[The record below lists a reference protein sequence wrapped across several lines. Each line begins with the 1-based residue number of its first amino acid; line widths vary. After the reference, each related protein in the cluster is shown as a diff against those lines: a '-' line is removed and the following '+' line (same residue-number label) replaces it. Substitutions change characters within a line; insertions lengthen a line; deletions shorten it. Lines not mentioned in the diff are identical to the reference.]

1 MRVLLRTPLFTIP
14 VVLCIALVLAAN
26 STVFGVVDALMFR
39 AVPFED
45 PDRLVILNAV
55 HSMPDMEPEV
65 LTLSPKDFVAWREQA
80 ESFAGIASVYERNF
94 NLADAGADTAGGGA
108 DSEPER
114 LEGALVGI
122 DLFNVLRV
130 QPAKGRMFTE
140 REESPG
146 GEQVAILSHRLW
158 QRRFGSDPDIVGQVV
173 LIDGAGTRV
182 VGVMP
187 EGFRY
192 PNDSEIWLPQI
203 IDAASPT
210 HYWHYIRPVA
220 RLAPGVTV
228 EEAETELVQIA
239 DRLADE
245 FPDTNRGWSA
255 DVQPMAERV
264 VGDMAP
270 RLLALWGGVVFLLLI
285 TCANVANLLLAR
297 GTARA
302 KEMAVRIAMGSSR
315 QRLMLMVF
323 MEGLLLALW
332 GGLLGL
338 VLTQGAISLIHRAP
352 LEIPALR
359 DVALDY
365 RVAGFTF
372 LVILV
377 TGLFFSLAPAF
388 RLMRLDPQ
396 PLLKEGRRGATQMV
410 SGFALQGSFV
420 VAQVAVTLVLLTT
433 AGLLIRSFQ
442 ALESVDPG
450 FEPANLLTFRAS
462 LPDSSYPGSSERVQ
476 FANQAIERLSGLP
489 GVSSAALTTT
499 LPIGDRALDFSASF
513 TIRGRPPAD
522 EGSRFV
528 AAVRR
533 VTPAYFRTLGVDLV
547 EGRVFDS
554 GDRADTQGVVVV
566 SQTMADQFWPGESP
580 VGKQI
585 KDGDYDS
592 PEPWKTV
599 VGVVKD
605 VKDDGLQSAYEPVWY
620 LPYSQHETRAS
631 RYVAVLLR
639 TDVDPTTLVRPAS
652 RQIRGLDRL
661 LPLYSLATMDQ
672 LMDES
677 LAQSRL
683 VATIFAILSGLG
695 LVIAA
700 IGLYAV
706 MSYVVNQRL
715 QEISIRMAMGAD
727 RKDVVRL
734 VLRRGMILTGIGVGL
749 GFVITTLVA
758 KPLSSLLYGV
768 EPMDFVTLAAVVVM
782 IVLVGVLANVM
793 PARRATRADLLM
805 SLREG

>member
-1 MRVLLRTPLFTIP
+1 MKTSSNSETFWSAAKYGMRVLLRTPLFTIP

-39 AVPFED
+39 AVPFEE

-80 ESFAGIASVYERNF
+80 ESFSGVASVYERNF
-94 NLADAGADTAGGGA
+94 NLAEAGADTAGGGA
-108 DSEPER
+108 DTEPER
-114 LEGALVGI
+114 LEGALVGT
-122 DLFNVLRV
+122 DLFSVLRV
-130 QPAKGRMFTE
+130 QPAAGRMFSQ
-140 REESPG
+140 REENPG

-158 QRRFGSDPDIVGQVV
+158 QRRFGGDPDIIDRVI

-187 EGFRY
+187 DGFRY
-192 PNDSEIWLPQI
+192 PSDSEIWLPQI
-203 IDAASPT
+203 VDPDSPT

-228 EEAETELVQIA
+228 EEAETEMVQIA
-239 DRLADE
+239 DRLAEE

-255 DVQPMAERV
+255 NVQPMAERV

-270 RLLALWGGVVFLLLI
+270 RLFALWGGVVFLLLI

-302 KEMAVRIAMGSSR
+302 KEMAVRVAMGSSR

-332 GGLLGL
+332 GGALGL
-338 VLTQGAISLIHRAP
+338 AITQGAITLIQKAP
-352 LEIPALR
+352 LPIAALR

-372 LVILV
+372 LVILA
-377 TGLFFSLAPAF
+377 TGLFFSVAPAL

-450 FEPANLLTFRAS
+450 FESANLLTFRAS

-476 FANQAIERLSGLP
+476 FANQAVERLSSLP

-513 TIRGRPPAD
+513 TIQGRPPAD

-547 EGRVFDS
+547 EGRVFNS

-592 PEPWKTV
+592 PEPWMTV

-605 VKDDGLQSAYEPVWY
+605 VKDDGLQAAYEPVW
-620 LPYSQHETRAS
+620 
-631 RYVAVLLR
+631 
-639 TDVDPTTLVRPAS
+639 
-652 RQIRGLDRL
+652 
-661 LPLYSLATMDQ
+661 
-672 LMDES
+672 
-677 LAQSRL
+677 
-683 VATIFAILSGLG
+683 
-695 LVIAA
+695 
-700 IGLYAV
+700 
-706 MSYVVNQRL
+706 
-715 QEISIRMAMGAD
+715 
-727 RKDVVRL
+727 
-734 VLRRGMILTGIGVGL
+734 
-749 GFVITTLVA
+749 
-758 KPLSSLLYGV
+758 
-768 EPMDFVTLAAVVVM
+768 
-782 IVLVGVLANVM
+782 
-793 PARRATRADLLM
+793 
-805 SLREG
+805 

>member
-1 MRVLLRTPLFTIP
+1 
-14 VVLCIALVLAAN
+14 
-26 STVFGVVDALMFR
+26 
-39 AVPFED
+39 
-45 PDRLVILNAV
+45 
-55 HSMPDMEPEV
+55 
-65 LTLSPKDFVAWREQA
+65 
-80 ESFAGIASVYERNF
+80 
-94 NLADAGADTAGGGA
+94 
-108 DSEPER
+108 
-114 LEGALVGI
+114 
-122 DLFNVLRV
+122 
-130 QPAKGRMFTE
+130 
-140 REESPG
+140 
-146 GEQVAILSHRLW
+146 VAILSHRLW
-158 QRRFGSDPDIVGQVV
+158 QRRFGGDPDIIDRVI
-173 LIDGAGTRV
+173 LIDGTGTRV

-192 PNDSEIWLPQI
+192 PSDSEIWLPQI
-203 IDAASPT
+203 VDPDSPT

-228 EEAETELVQIA
+228 EEAETEMVQIA
-239 DRLADE
+239 DRLAEE

-255 DVQPMAERV
+255 NVQPMAERV

-270 RLLALWGGVVFLLLI
+270 RLFALWGGVVFLLLI
-285 TCANVANLLLAR
+285 TCANVAYLLLAR

-302 KEMAVRIAMGSSR
+302 KEMAVRVAMGSSR

-332 GGLLGL
+332 GGVLGL
-338 VLTQGAISLIHRAP
+338 AITQGAITLIQKAP
-352 LEIPALR
+352 LPIAALR

-372 LVILV
+372 LVILA
-377 TGLFFSLAPAF
+377 TGLFFSVAPAL

-450 FEPANLLTFRAS
+450 FESANLLTFRAS

-476 FANQAIERLSGLP
+476 FANQAVERLSSLP
-489 GVSSAALTTT
+489 GVTSAALTTT

-513 TIRGRPPAD
+513 TIQGRPPAD

-547 EGRVFDS
+547 EGRVFNS

-592 PEPWKTV
+592 PEPWMTV

-605 VKDDGLQSAYEPVWY
+605 VKDDGLQAAYEPVWY
-620 LPYSQHETRAS
+620 LPYSQHKTRAS
-631 RYVAVLLR
+631 RYVAALLR
-639 TDVDPTTLVRPAS
+639 TEVDPTTLVRPAS
-652 RQIRGLDRL
+652 RQIRELDRL
-661 LPLYSLATMDQ
+661 LPLYSVATMDQ

-695 LVIAA
+695 LLIAA

-749 GFVITTLVA
+749 GFLITTLVA
-758 KPLSSLLYGV
+758 KPISSLLYGV
-768 EPMDFVTLAAVVVM
+768 DPMDFVTLAAVVVM
-782 IVLVGVLANVM
+782 IVLVGILANVL
-793 PARRATRADLLM
+793 PARRAARADLLM